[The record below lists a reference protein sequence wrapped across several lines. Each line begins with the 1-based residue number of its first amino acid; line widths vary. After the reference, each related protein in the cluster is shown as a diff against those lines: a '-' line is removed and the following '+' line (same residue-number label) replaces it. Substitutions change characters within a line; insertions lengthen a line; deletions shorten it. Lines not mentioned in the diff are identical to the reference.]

1 MQYVAASRCVY
12 TTGENQMK
20 TSLMSLTV
28 VAAAL
33 AVTTAQAEAPLTV
46 GPNGETPTPVASLTL
61 TEREIEQISQGS
73 YTAALVWHE
82 LYDWSNAVARGAK
95 DEFERLGI
103 DVVAETDAGFDSS
116 RQKSD
121 VETVMAREPSIIVS
135 LPIDPTTA
143 AGVYGE
149 ARDAGVKLV
158 FIDNAVNG
166 FTHGK
171 DYVTVVSADLFQI
184 GNKAAIA
191 LAEAMGGSGKV
202 GFMFHDAD
210 FPVTNQRDTAFK
222 WTIENEYPKIE
233 IVTEAGMTDPANAED
248 IARGMLLRNPDIDG
262 IYTPWAEPAL
272 GVISVLRQQG
282 NDHTKV
288 VTIDLNEP
296 AALDMINGGNIVGI
310 VADETY
316 NIGVY
321 AARAAAAS
329 LLGRDV
335 DPFLVVDALSIGPGD
350 VVEGWMQS
358 FHSEVPES
366 LR

>member
-1 MQYVAASRCVY
+1 MKAFSRLLLAASI
-12 TTGENQMK
+12 
-20 TSLMSLTV
+20 
-28 VAAAL
+28 
-33 AVTTAQAEAPLTV
+33 AVSASAAQAEKPLTV
-46 GPNGETPTPVASLTL
+46 GPNGEKPTPVAGLTL
-61 TEREIEQISQGS
+61 SDSEVKKITEGG

-82 LYDWSNAVARGAK
+82 LYDWSNAVAQGAK

-103 DVVAETDAGFDSS
+103 KIVAETDAGFDSS

-121 VETVMAREPSIIVS
+121 VETVMARNPSIILS
-135 LPIDPTTA
+135 LPIDPPTA
-143 AGVYGE
+143 AGVYGV

-166 FTHGK
+166 FVHGK

-191 LAEAMGGSGKV
+191 LADAMGGKGKV
-202 GFMFHDAD
+202 GYMYHDAD
-210 FPVTNQRDTAFK
+210 FPVTNQRDNAFK
-222 WTIENEYPKIE
+222 WTIQNEYPDIE
-233 IVTEAGMTDPANAED
+233 IVTESGMTEPANAED
-248 IARGMLLRNPDIDG
+248 IARGMLSRHADLDG

-296 AALDMINGGNIVGI
+296 AALDMVKGGNIAGI

-321 AARAAAAS
+321 AARAAAAG
-329 LLGRDV
+329 LLGKTV
-335 DPFLVVDALSIGPGD
+335 DPFLVVDALSIDADSVG
-350 VVEGWMQS
+350 EGWMKS
-358 FHSEVPES
+358 YHSDAPES

>member
-1 MQYVAASRCVY
+1 MRHQIFAVAAVAMTLAGS
-12 TTGENQMK
+12 
-20 TSLMSLTV
+20 
-28 VAAAL
+28 AAAL
-33 AVTTAQAEAPLTV
+33 ADKPVTQ
-46 GPNGETPTPVASLTL
+46 GPNGEVPTPVAGLALSDS
-61 TEREIEQISQGS
+61 EIAQVSQGS

-82 LYDWSNAVARGAK
+82 LYDWSNAVAQGAK
-95 DEFERLGI
+95 DEFTRLGI
-103 DVVAETDAGFDSS
+103 EVIAETDAGFDPG

-121 VETVMAREPSIIVS
+121 VETVMARNPSIILS
-135 LPIDPTTA
+135 LPIDPPTA
-143 AGVYGE
+143 AGVYGI

-158 FIDNAVNG
+158 FIDNSVKG
-166 FTHGK
+166 FTHGE

-184 GNKAAIA
+184 GNKAAVA
-191 LAEAMGGSGKV
+191 LAEAMGGKGKV
-202 GFMFHDAD
+202 GYIYHDAD
-210 FPVTNQRDTAFK
+210 FPVTNQRDNAFK
-222 WTIENEYPKIE
+222 WTIENQYPDIK
-233 IVTEAGMTDPANAED
+233 IVTESGMTDPANAED
-248 IARGMLLRNPDIDG
+248 IARGMLSRNPDIDG

-296 AALDMINGGNIVGI
+296 AALDMKNGGNIVGI

-335 DPFLVVDALSIGPGD
+335 APFLVVDALSVGADGVAD
-350 VVEGWMQS
+350 GWMES
-358 FHSEVPES
+358 LHSEAPKT